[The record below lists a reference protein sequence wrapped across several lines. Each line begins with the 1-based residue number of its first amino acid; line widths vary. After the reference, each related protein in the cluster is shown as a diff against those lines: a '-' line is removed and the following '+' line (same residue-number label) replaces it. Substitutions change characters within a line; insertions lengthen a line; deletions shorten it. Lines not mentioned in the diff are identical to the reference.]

1 MKKLQSLFVGIV
13 VIILILLFGV
23 RQLEQAS
30 GMSGAKIVTIYNW
43 GDYVDPSLITKFE
56 KEYGYKVNYET
67 FDSNEAMFT
76 KIQQGGTNYDIA
88 IPSEYMIQKMIKEKL
103 VLPLDHSKIKG
114 LANIDERFLDL
125 DFDPQN
131 TYSIPYFW
139 GTLGIVYNDKVFN
152 KEEIQHWNDLWKPKL
167 RDSLM
172 LIDGAREVMGL
183 SLNSLGYS
191 LNSKEMDQL
200 NAAADKLNQLTPN
213 VKAIVADEI
222 KMYMINEE
230 ASVAVTFSGEAADM
244 MSENEHLHYVIPSEG
259 SNLWFDN
266 IVMPKTAKN
275 KEGAYDFINFML
287 KPENAAQN
295 AEYIGYSTPNKKAK
309 ALLPKEISQ
318 DEQFYPS
325 DETISHLE
333 VYEDLGPKFLGIYN
347 DLFLEFKMYRKSW

>member
-1 MKKLQSLFVGIV
+1 MKNLQSLFFGIV
-13 VIILILLFGV
+13 MIIVVLLFGV
-23 RQLEQAS
+23 HQLEKSS
-30 GMSGAKIVTIYNW
+30 GMTNAKILTIYNW
-43 GDYVDPSLITKFE
+43 GDYIDPSLLTKFE

-88 IPSEYMIQKMIKEKL
+88 IPSEYMIQKMIKEEL
-103 VLPLDHSKIKG
+103 LLPLDHSKITG
-114 LANIDERFLDL
+114 LNNINPRFLNL
-125 DFDPQN
+125 AFDEGN
-131 TYSIPYFW
+131 KYSVPYFW
-139 GTLGIVYNDKVFN
+139 GTLGIVYNDKFLN
-152 KEEIQHWNDLWKPKL
+152 AGQMQHWDDLWRPEVK
-167 RDSLM
+167 DSLM

-191 LNSKEMDQL
+191 LNSKNLSELQE
-200 NAAADKLNQLTPN
+200 AADKLNQLTPN

-244 MSENEHLHYVIPSEG
+244 MSENDHLHYVIPTEG

-275 KEGAYDFINFML
+275 TEGAYDFINFML

-295 AEYIGYSTPNKKAK
+295 AEYIGYSTPNAAAEK
-309 ALLPKEISQ
+309 LLPKEISG

-325 DETISHLE
+325 DETIAHLE
-333 VYEDLGPKFLGIYN
+333 VYENLGPKYLGIYN
-347 DLFLEFKMYRKSW
+347 DLFLEFKMYRR